1 MSLMSTLIYRSTN
14 EPKREGLSWADRWKG
29 TDEGLITCWEVGRN
43 KRASNPDLVAKVERN
58 ELPALGWK
66 GGGDNKLKIKKK
78 YGSLNYLAQ
87 WQGLRGQ
94 NLEIDTSIEIKLTC
108 SKTDMVV
115 TFTGDLSKY
124 SKQP

>member
-1 MSLMSTLIYRSTN
+1 MNNLIYRSTN
-14 EPKREGLSWADRWKG
+14 EPNREGLSWDDRWKG
-29 TDEGLITCWEVGRN
+29 SDKGLITCWEVGRN
-43 KRASNPDLVAKVERN
+43 KRALNPALVTKVERD

-66 GGGDNKLKIKKK
+66 GGVDKKLKMKTK

-94 NLEIDTSIEIKLTC
+94 DLKIDTSVEIELTC

-115 TFTGDLSKY
+115 TFTGDSSKY